1 MVGDEEPDAEGG
13 KPAEGKPGKRKKKKK
28 LKSAWIGFFGRIL
41 AQVVGAAATVGLGIM
56 LVRSQ
61 MVTPTPPAPSATP
74 TPRAIGQ
81 QRSVEEIFALFDAN
95 RDDRLAPAEVPA
107 EMWPRLSRADTNGDG
122 FVSSAELR
130 EARARAIPPPG
141 KR

>member
-1 MVGDEEPDAEGG
+1 MGDEETDAGAG
-13 KPAEGKPGKRKKKKK
+13 KAAEAKSGKKKKKKK

-41 AQVVGAAATVGLGIM
+41 AQVVGAIATVGLGIM

-61 MVTPTPPAPSATP
+61 MVAPTPPAPSLTP

-81 QRSVEEIFALFDAN
+81 QRSVEEIFALFDVN
-95 RDDRLAPAEVPA
+95 RDDRLAPTEVPA
-107 EMWPRLSRADTNGDG
+107 EMWPRMARADTNGDG
-122 FVSSAELR
+122 LVSSAELR
-130 EARARAIPPPG
+130 EARARAIPPAG